1 MKIISTNIAKVTT
14 LIHQGKP
21 IKTAI
26 LKQPTGNQV
35 TIERTGILGD
45 EQADRKWH
53 GGEEKAVFGFS
64 ANHYLYWQQQLNHD
78 TLSAG
83 MFGENFTVS
92 DFSEEHINIGDRFRF
107 GSALLEVSQP
117 RDPCFKLALAIGD
130 ERILKLFT
138 RSYCTGIYFRVI
150 ETGHAKTGDKVQCEH
165 KANHD
170 ISVKKLFRAVYDN
183 QYSEA
188 LHVMKTAL
196 KLPEL
201 APEWQEKLHT
211 RLSKKN

>member
-1 MKIISTNIAKVTT
+1 VAWWRRKS
-14 LIHQGKP
+14 
-21 IKTAI
+21 
-26 LKQPTGNQV
+26 
-35 TIERTGILGD
+35 GI
-45 EQADRKWH
+45 WF
-53 GGEEKAVFGFS
+53 FGQS
-64 ANHYLYWQQQLNHD
+64 YRYWQQQLNHD

-188 LHVMKTAL
+188 LHVMKT
-196 KLPEL
+196 
-201 APEWQEKLHT
+201 H
-211 RLSKKN
+211 